1 VSWRRSPTAILAAL
15 TGLNLINYID
25 RNMTGAVLPLIE
37 KDFHLSG
44 AKSGLL
50 GSLFMIVYSGVSP
63 VAGWLAD
70 HRPRLRLA
78 AIGVLVWSAATLTS
92 GLAPAFLLLL
102 VARALSG
109 VGEATYSVVT
119 PSLLSDSYP
128 REKRAGALSIFFAAL
143 PVGTA
148 LAYGLGGVIGP
159 RFGWRYAYLLVFVPA
174 VVLGVVIFM
183 LEEPRRGA
191 HDGGNSAPLSLR
203 ASLRALAERRS
214 YFYNTAAQTIF
225 TFTLGGMAIWVPTFL
240 LQERGI
246 PLEAANIRF
255 GILLVV
261 TGIVGSV
268 SGGHIGDRLAR
279 RFPSAHFTFSGFAT
293 ILAVPFIVVAIRS
306 HNPWVLWPCTGIGLF
321 LLFLITG
328 PLQASM
334 MNVLPPN
341 LRGRGVAI
349 YTVSIHLF
357 GDALSP
363 FLIGVAKDYVGLELP
378 MVLAIMMLMVS
389 GSLLLAGR
397 RALARDLEAAQNDAT
412 STQLAESM
420 EHETFR

>member
-1 VSWRRSPTAILAAL
+1 MSWRRSPRAILAAL

-44 AKSGLL
+44 AQSGLL
-50 GSLFMIVYSGVSP
+50 ASFFMIVYSGVSP

-78 AIGVLVWSAATLTS
+78 AIGALVWSVATLTS
-92 GLAPAFLLLL
+92 GLAPVFVLLL
-102 VARALSG
+102 VARSLSG

-128 REKRAGALSIFFAAL
+128 KQKRAGALSIFFAAL

-159 RFGWRYAYLLVFVPA
+159 RLGWRYAYLLVFVPA
-174 VVLGVVIFM
+174 VILGVVLF
-183 LEEPRRGA
+183 LLKEPKRGA
-191 HDGGNSAPLSLR
+191 HDGGAATKPLGLK
-203 ASLRALAERRS
+203 ASIKALADRRS

-225 TFTLGGMAIWVPTFL
+225 TFTLGGMAVWVPYFL
-240 LQERGI
+240 LHERGI
-246 PLEAANIRF
+246 SLESANIRF
-255 GILLVV
+255 GILLIV
-261 TGIVGSV
+261 TGILGSV
-268 SGGHIGDRLAR
+268 IGGRIGDRLMR

-293 ILAVPFIVVAIRS
+293 IVAVPFIVVAIRS
-306 HNPWVLWPCTGIGLF
+306 HNQWILWPCTAIGLF

-349 YTVSIHLF
+349 YTVSIHLL

-363 FLIGVAKDYVGLELP
+363 PLIGLAKDHVGLELP
-378 MVLAIMMLMVS
+378 MVLAIAMLLVS

-412 STQLAESM
+412 STQLAE
-420 EHETFR
+420 ELE